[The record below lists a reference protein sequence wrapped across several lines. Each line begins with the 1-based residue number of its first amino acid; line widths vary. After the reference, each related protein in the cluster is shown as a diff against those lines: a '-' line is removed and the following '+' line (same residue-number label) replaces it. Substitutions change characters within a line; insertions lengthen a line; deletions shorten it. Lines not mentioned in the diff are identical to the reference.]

1 MIKCNNSKWI
11 KLKKKWSLT
20 RTKKKPRQKKN
31 YEVQFL
37 ANLKLKDKI
46 KKKNI

>member
-11 KLKKKWSLT
+11 KLKKKVIIDPH
-20 RTKKKPRQKKN
+20 KKKAPQKKN

-46 KKKNI
+46 KKKI